1 MKAFVFALVIFM
13 LTLGLC
19 TVNDIYCHS
28 VCENINTNVASK
40 TEKGASDALAEFKRN
55 EFLLNCSVDNG
66 YVNEARVSLES
77 LIVAYALQD
86 EYEIKRYSADCIVR
100 VNRIK
105 TALFI

>member
-1 MKAFVFALVIFM
+1 MKAFVFALVIFI

-55 EFLLNCSVDNG
+55 EFLLKCSVDNG
-66 YVNEARVSLES
+66 YVIEARVSLES
-77 LIVAYALQD
+77 LISAYELQD
-86 EYEIKRYSADCIVR
+86 EYEISRYIRDIDVR
-100 VNRIK
+100 INRIQK
-105 TALFI
+105 ALFI